1 MSSSKSNTSCS
12 SREAKVEFIV
22 GIFVTVL
29 LVALGVFTIVVSG
42 TSFFKDGNFKIV
54 VVLPDAMGLR
64 RNDPVIAK
72 GTTVGTVG
80 DVYYAKDGVH
90 VAAELTAPVVFHEDY
105 TITVVATSI
114 LGGRQLV
121 LNEGTPDLPE
131 VSSNTELIGLKPG
144 DIMEDATLA
153 VKRIREF
160 LDTDALS
167 NLEKVAN
174 DLKDISGRL
183 NRGEGTIGKLLSSND
198 EVYTNL
204 NATAANLRSMTDRL
218 EAGEGT
224 LGKLLSSNDEVYTNL
239 NATVANLRTMT
250 DRLEA
255 GEGTIGK
262 LLSSNDEVYTNLNAT
277 VASLRSITDRLDA
290 GEGTIG
296 KLLSSDDEVY
306 TNLNATVA
314 NLRIVT
320 DRLANGEGTLGK
332 LMSRDSKMYDN
343 IDGAVTDVRELLDD
357 AREASTLST
366 FSSVIFSG
374 F

>member
-1 MSSSKSNTSCS
+1 MSSSNTNTSCS
-12 SREAKVEFIV
+12 SREVKVEILV
-22 GIFVTVL
+22 GIFVSVL
-29 LVALGVFTIVVSG
+29 LSALGIFTIVVSG
-42 TSFFKDGNFKIV
+42 ASLFKDGNFKIV
-54 VVLPDAMGLR
+54 VVMPDAMGLR

-80 DVYYAKDGVH
+80 DVYYANDGVH

-121 LNEGTPDLPE
+121 LNEGTPELP
-131 VSSNTELIGLKPG
+131 VVPNDSDLIGLKPG

-167 NLEKVAN
+167 NLEKVSS
-174 DLKDISGRL
+174 DLADISGRL
-183 NRGEGTIGKLLSSND
+183 SRGESTIGKLLSSND

-204 NATAANLRSMTDRL
+204 NTTVANLRSMTDRL

-224 LGKLLSSNDEVYTNL
+224 LGKLLSSDDGVYTNL
-239 NATVANLRTMT
+239 NTTIASLRSMT
-250 DRLEA
+250 DRLQA
-255 GEGTIGK
+255 GEGT
-262 LLSSNDEVYTNLNAT
+262 L
-277 VASLRSITDRLDA
+277 
-290 GEGTIG
+290 G

-314 NLRIVT
+314 NLRLVT

-332 LMSRDSKMYDN
+332 LMAEDSKMYDN
-343 IDGAVTDVRELLDD
+343 INGAVTDVRELLDD